1 MYEEVVAPKQPR
13 GIETFRGPPSPAQYN
28 YKVVRGRA
36 VRKAEVYQDL
46 RRFPWRGEQQV
57 QRVGNLY
64 SRNATQTDTD
74 LRTLPY
80 WDRLGNP
87 PSGSWPVVQGIE
99 TGSGPHPWLQRTPP
113 EFPTVIGQ
121 PRFRNLDNDNPIGTR
136 SHDHRAS
143 GSGHIP
149 TGRVTDRSQYEDG
162 PASGPRNAV
171 PRQGRGGRNGR
182 RWNGLD
188 EAATTI
194 ATGLATAVGGAV
206 GGAPGAMLAGA
217 STSALFDYVRGRVG
231 GDGGVVA

>member
-1 MYEEVVAPKQPR
+1 M
-13 GIETFRGPPSPAQYN
+13 FRGAPPPAPYN
-28 YKVVRGRA
+28 YKVVKGRA

-99 TGSGPHPWLQRTPP
+99 TGTGPHPWFDRTPP
-113 EFPTVIGQ
+113 DIPTVLGQ
-121 PRFRNLDNDNPIGTR
+121 PRFRNHEDDTPIGVR

-162 PASGPRNAV
+162 PASGPRALV
-171 PRQGRGGRNGR
+171 PRQARGARNGR
-182 RWNGLD
+182 GWSRLD
-188 EAATTI
+188 EVGATI
-194 ATGLATAVGGAV
+194 ATGLASAAGGAV
-206 GGAPGAMLAGA
+206 AGTAGATLAGGGVR
-217 STSALFDYVRGRVG
+217 ALFNWVSSRANRDAGR
-231 GDGGVVA
+231 